1 MTATGDAD
9 IGFVVDVGGATA
21 GVGATTPMLVGV
33 MVGLSNVTPISV
45 GTGTACGGSIGAVDT
60 VGIGT
65 AAAPGAGAIVV
76 EVDDGDGKSVNC
88 IVGKSS
94 AITICQQLSV
104 SATIVIIRATLWL
117 AAPHMLL
124 FRLREKNLIVF
135 YAL

>member
-9 IGFVVDVGGATA
+9 SGFVVDVKGATV

-33 MVGLSNVTPISV
+33 MVGLSNVTPPFI
-45 GTGTACGGSIGAVDT
+45 GTGTVCGGSIGADT

-65 AAAPGAGAIVV
+65 AAAPGAGAMVV